1 MSRHHRR
8 LLRRLRAVCAPRGIR
23 PTLSRVRA
31 GWCVDVPTVAAC
43 YSPRR
48 VVALRTALDTVRAP

>member
-8 LLRRLRAVCAPRGIR
+8 LLRRLRAMLAARGIR

-31 GWCVDVPTVAAC
+31 GWRVDMPPVATC
-43 YSPRR
+43 YATRR
-48 VVALRTALDTVRAP
+48 AAALRNALDTVRAP